1 MARIFV
7 TTDPEGNRIELITGL
22 REAATPFASEIN
34 NFGFQTRQGGAGHM
48 FLLCTPGGGRE
59 RMLDFYGDLG
69 FKLSDYIKDE
79 VAPGVFVD
87 AAFTHCNGRHHTLAF
102 AEMPAPFK
110 LHHFL
115 VENNHMSDVGA
126 GYDRVVEARVP
137 LLHTLGMHPNDKM
150 FSFYAHSPS
159 GIAVEYGWGG
169 LIIEND
175 ETWEVAQYDSISAW
189 GHKNPMELG
198 TALVGPQE
206 PDGTRDGPRRAGQA
220 RRRTPGSRG
229 QGGRGGR
236 GPVTSTDTGFEI
248 QSQDVQAGDHR
259 LRVYTCGD
267 PAKPAVLF
275 LHGSGPGVSAPSN
288 WAHLMPMFADEYYC
302 IAPDVLGFGDSEHPD
317 PAPAGGM
324 PEYTSVRARSVIAL
338 LDALDVE
345 RAHF

>member
-1 MARIFV
+1 MTATIKELSYVGIEASDLDAWSAFAGRLLGFMPARHEEDIRTFRLDDRVHRTIIVRGPRDDLAFAGFDCGADADLDEVVALLRGKGHEVAEGDAGLADERGVARIFV
-7 TTDPEGNRIELITGL
+7 TADPEGNRIELITGL
-22 REAATPFASEIN
+22 KAAGTPYGSEVN
-34 NFGFQTRQGGAGHM
+34 KFGFQTRQGGAGHM

-126 GYDRVVEARVP
+126 AYDRVVEARVP

-169 LIIEND
+169 LIIED
-175 ETWEVAQYDSISAW
+175 DDTWEVAQYDSISAW

-198 TALVGPQE
+198 TALVELAKRGAELQE
-206 PDGTRDGPRRAGQA
+206 AA
-220 RRRTPGSRG
+220 
-229 QGGRGGR
+229 
-236 GPVTSTDTGFEI
+236 
-248 QSQDVQAGDHR
+248 
-259 LRVYTCGD
+259 
-267 PAKPAVLF
+267 AKGEGA
-275 LHGSGPGVSAPSN
+275 AQ
-288 WAHLMPMFADEYYC
+288 
-302 IAPDVLGFGDSEHPD
+302 
-317 PAPAGGM
+317 
-324 PEYTSVRARSVIAL
+324 
-338 LDALDVE
+338 
-345 RAHF
+345 